1 MFALWCS
8 SQVES
13 LFQDLGS
20 DLGVHGYHQ
29 FPPETTAVIDF
40 DAPRDCGNQYAKL
53 GLKPAPGSLDDEVV
67 LSRRLIQHCCPYL
80 EDVLTLTRTLGRAWK
95 QGFVVGGNTTPLRA
109 GQSPRT
115 FGVSG
120 ISPRS
125 RRVIKPHPLKP
136 IRALP
141 SLPEQTHR
149 GRSDENTGTGRE
161 SAHTESARLRLVEAF
176 FHSLPGE
183 LQASADFVVSRAV
196 QNACEEV
203 LVSVVRP
210 AVATAV
216 RRLQV
221 AFNQT
226 DRLDY
231 GQPASSALM
240 GASSVAGE
248 GLIRQRLDQQI
259 AWTTAAVGEGLASK
273 ARSLAGKRGN
283 AIAKA
288 TTLALV
294 PRSLSLR

>member
-1 MFALWCS
+1 M
-8 SQVES
+8 
-13 LFQDLGS
+13 GS
-20 DLGVHGYHQ
+20 DLGVHGYRH
-29 FPPETTAVIDF
+29 FPPETTTVIDF
-40 DAPRDCGNQYAKL
+40 DAPRYCGNQYTKLRDKQYAKL
-53 GLKPAPGSLDDEVV
+53 GLKPAPGSLDGEVV

-80 EDVLTLTRTLGRAWK
+80 EDVLTLTRNLGRAWK
-95 QGFVVGGNTTPLRA
+95 QGFVVGANTTPLRA

-141 SLPEQTHR
+141 SLPEQIHR
-149 GRSDENTGTGRE
+149 GRSDENAGTVRE

-210 AVATAV
+210 AVTAAV

-231 GQPASSALM
+231 ERPASNTLM
-240 GASSVAGE
+240 GASNVAGE
-248 GLIRQRLDQQI
+248 GLIRQHLDLQI
-259 AWTTAAVGEGLASK
+259 AWTTAALGEGLASN
-273 ARSLAGKRGN
+273 ARALAGKRGN
-283 AIAKA
+283 AIAEA